1 MKTQP
6 VANTFSRVMLT
17 FGPAF
22 WFGLIVAISL
32 IEAPLKFQAPGIT
45 IPLGLCIGRLVFT
58 AMNVVEVVL
67 AIMLLVAAFRAGV
80 ATKIRNVLVG
90 LVAVLALKV
99 ALIRPFLNKR
109 TDAVIAGVDDG
120 GSSWHYFY
128 IAADG
133 LLLVGLV
140 ILMVLVAKQWL
151 KRESFEE
158 HSPTS

>member
-45 IPLGLCIGRLVFT
+45 IPLGLGIGRLVFT

>member
-45 IPLGLCIGRLVFT
+45 IPLGLGIGRLVFT

-90 LVAVLALKV
+90 LVAVLAIKV

-151 KRESFEE
+151 KRESLEE